1 MFGGKKEEKNIEE
14 KPIRTLIAEGVVLE
28 GNVNIKDSA
37 RIEGTIKGNV
47 TGDGEIIVGET
58 GMIEGD
64 IECNQIIIYGKVK
77 GNISAKKVYLKSKS
91 EVNGDLNVNTLVVE
105 EGAIYNG
112 KCTMNKPPEEQTE
125 EILD

>member
-58 GMIEGD
+58 GIIEGD
-64 IECNQIIIYGKVK
+64 VECNQIIVYGKVR
-77 GNISAKKVYLKSKS
+77 GNINAKRVYLKAKS
-91 EVNGDLNVNTLVVE
+91 EVNGDLNVNILVVE

-112 KCTMNKPPEEQTE
+112 RCTMTQTPVEKVE
-125 EILD
+125 EILE

>member
-1 MFGGKKEEKNIEE
+1 MFGGKKEEKSIEE

-64 IECNQIIIYGKVK
+64 IECSQIIVYGKIR
-77 GNISAKKVYLKSKS
+77 GNINAKKVYLKSKS
-91 EVNGDLNVNTLVVE
+91 EVNGDLNVNILVVE

-112 KCTMNKPPEEQTE
+112 KCTMNQPVGENFEENP
-125 EILD
+125 